1 MVNINKYLWKNRILL
16 IETDSYKNNFNFEI
30 GINKDDFPTFGK
42 PMMPHLNPMI
52 IY

>member
-1 MVNINKYLWKNRILL
+1 EAAFCKPTKAL
-16 IETDSYKNNFNFEI
+16 
-30 GINKDDFPTFGK
+30 NKDDFPTFGK